1 MFSVGL
7 YSINTSHRRQSKTII
22 LLTNVDLRSLE
33 IEFLIAVCRQTV
45 NFFLVALVSDCF
57 CYIFSRP
64 ILNKHFRERQS
75 KMSNIS
81 TNVDPGSLET
91 ELLPAVCHPT
101 SDKWQSKTQFPAIC
115 DPRSSIIE
123 RVLDCR
129 LSDMIKESI
138 LC

>member
-1 MFSVGL
+1 MYSVGL
-7 YSINTSHRRQSKTII
+7 YSINTSHRWQSKTII
-22 LLTNVDLRSLE
+22 LSTNVALRSLE
-33 IEFLIAVCRQTV
+33 TEFFDCRLSPDCK
-45 NFFLVALVSDCF
+45 FLLVALVSDCF
-57 CYIFSRP
+57 CYVFSRP

-81 TNVDPGSLET
+81 TNVDPGPLET
-91 ELLPAVCHPT
+91 ELSPAVCRPT

-115 DPRSSIIE
+115 DPRSSIVE
-123 RVLDCR
+123 SVFDCR

>member
-1 MFSVGL
+1 M
-7 YSINTSHRRQSKTII
+7 II
-22 LLTNVDLRSLE
+22 LSTNVDLRSLE
-33 IEFLIAVCRQTV
+33 TEFLISVCPQTV

-57 CYIFSRP
+57 CYVFRRP

-81 TNVDPGSLET
+81 MNVDSGSLET
-91 ELLPAVCHPT
+91 ELSPAVCRPT
-101 SDKWQSKTQFPAIC
+101 GNKWQSKTQFPAIC
-115 DPRSSIIE
+115 DPRSSIVESIF
-123 RVLDCR
+123 DCR